1 MVESSQS
8 SFMIVF
14 ALYFILSFH
23 SLLAIAG
30 IWIRVAARLHDPR
43 QTPTLLW
50 RLIMALDRTYLGPII
65 VFTVVIPITLY
76 YAYLIASAHFV
87 LAGVLTALIYVV
99 GAFGFLVG
107 GLSRGVMTGLIFLP
121 PFEITDTHWRPDL

>member
-43 QTPTLLW
+43 QTSTLLW
-50 RLIMALDRTYLGPII
+50 RLILALDRTYLGPIT
-65 VFTVVIPITLY
+65 VLTVVMPMTLY
-76 YAYLIASAHFV
+76 YAYLIATAHFV
-87 LAGVLTALIYVV
+87 LAGFLTSSVYV
-99 GAFGFLVG
+99 GSAFGFLVG
-107 GLSRGVMTGLIFLP
+107 GLSRRANFLP
-121 PFEITDTHWRPDL
+121 PCA